1 MEEKYSNSKISKWEG
16 VALEWGL
23 RRGGGGGGVLLNKNT
38 PSRCHTCTIN
48 FTFLLLSFY
57 RLYFSLTTQETSRT
71 FYNVTTLTTANWKV
85 DNYHL
90 QYTRVPSNILAPL
103 QLHCK

>member
-23 RRGGGGGGVLLNKNT
+23 GGGGGGVLLSNNT

-48 FTFLLLSFY
+48 FTLLLLSFY
-57 RLYFSLTTQETSRT
+57 RLYFSLTT
-71 FYNVTTLTTANWKV
+71 K
-85 DNYHL
+85 
-90 QYTRVPSNILAPL
+90 
-103 QLHCK
+103 